1 MMANLQHVR
10 LQRSTVFLLQRILH
24 RRLRI
29 TRQQHFKAAIM
40 QHQHQ
45 AGVIH
50 ILQVLFAEEISR
62 RQHLDIIIFVNRNLV
77 PGLQRL
83 SVIPAGAQITVQR
96 HGRFVAVVHITTVI
110 NIADAVFAAHIHD
123 ITHMVTMMVR
133 HENSLNSIDSGLIQ
147 RLNQRLL
154 ATAVANLVLNIVAHV
169 NHNVTLAVLQQNR
182 IRLPHI
188 QHADAQSALRCACVL
203 LLLHAL
209 RQVIFYRRTHAF
221 GVRLVQAAVRCQR
234 HDEGY
239 DNLKNKL

>member
-1 MMANLQHVR
+1 MMPHLQHIR
-10 LQRSTVFLLQRILH
+10 LQCSAIFLLQRILH
-24 RRLRI
+24 RRLCI
-29 TRQQHFKAAIM
+29 TRQQHLKAAVM

-50 ILQVLFAEEISR
+50 ILQVLFAEEISW
-62 RQHLDIIIFVNRNLV
+62 RQHLDIIIFINLNRI

-96 HGRFVAVVHITTVI
+96 HGRLIAVVHITAVI
-110 NIADAVFAAHIHD
+110 NIADAVFTAHIHD
-123 ITHMVTMMVR
+123 IAHVITVMVR
-133 HENSLNSIDSGLIQ
+133 HENSLNPANAGLVE
-147 RLNQRLL
+147 RLNQRLP
-154 ATAVANLVLNIVAHV
+154 AAAVAYLILNVVAHV
-169 NHNVTLAVLQQNR
+169 NHDIALAVMQQNR
-182 IRLPHI
+182 ICLPHI
-188 QHADAQSALRCACVL
+188 QHADTQSALRCACVL

-221 GVRLVQAAVRCQR
+221 GVWLIKTAVRSQR

>member
-10 LQRSTVFLLQRILH
+10 LQRSAVFLLQRILH

-45 AGVIH
+45 AGVVH

-62 RQHLDIIIFVNRNLV
+62 RQHLDIIIFVNRNLI

-83 SVIPAGAQITVQR
+83 SVIPASAQIPVQR
-96 HGRFVAVVHITTVI
+96 HGRLITAVDITAVI
-110 NIADAVFAAHIHD
+110 NITDAVFTAHVHD
-123 ITHMVTMMVR
+123 IAHMVTMMVR
-133 HENSLNSIDSGLIQ
+133 HKNSLNPADAGLVE
-147 RLNQRLL
+147 RLNQRLP
-154 ATAVANLVLNIVAHV
+154 AAAVAHLILNVIAHI
-169 NHNVTLAVLQQNR
+169 NHDITLAVLQQNR
-182 IRLPHI
+182 ICLPHL
-188 QHADAQSALRCACVL
+188 QHTNTQSALRCACVL

-209 RQVIFYRRTHAF
+209 RQVIFYRRTHTF
-221 GVRLVQAAVRCQR
+221 GVWLIQAAVRSQR
-234 HDEGY
+234 HDKGY

>member
-1 MMANLQHVR
+1 
-10 LQRSTVFLLQRILH
+10 
-24 RRLRI
+24 
-29 TRQQHFKAAIM
+29 M

-133 HENSLNSIDSGLIQ
+133 HENSLNSIDSGLVQ
-147 RLNQRLL
+147 RLNQRLP

-188 QHADAQSALRCACVL
+188 QHTDTQSALRCACVL

-221 GVRLVQAAVRCQR
+221 GVWLVQAAVRSQR